1 MKLGGPQSRSGR
13 RVDDN
18 NLNVCPESDLEA
30 VVAEF
35 VAWCL
40 YCRDTLLVVVVLVIV
55 VVVVV
60 VVVAVELMVVD
71 LCANQMLKLLAHV
84 HYTTEVLHIMVS
96 S

>member
-13 RVDDN
+13 RVDDT
-18 NLNVCPESDLEA
+18 NLNVCPESDLES

-35 VAWCL
+35 VAWFL
-40 YCRDTLLVVVVLVIV
+40 YCGDTLV

-60 VVVAVELMVVD
+60 VVELMVVD
-71 LCANQMLKLLAHV
+71 LYANQMLKLLAHI
-84 HYTTEVLHIMVS
+84 HYTTGVLPSIVS

>member
-13 RVDDN
+13 RVDDT
-18 NLNVCPESDLEA
+18 NLNVCPESDLES

-35 VAWCL
+35 VAWFL
-40 YCRDTLLVVVVLVIV
+40 YCGDTLV

-60 VVVAVELMVVD
+60 VVVVVELMVVD
-71 LCANQMLKLLAHV
+71 LYANQMLKLLAHI
-84 HYTTEVLHIMVS
+84 HYTTGVLPSIES